1 MIKFNQITDRY
12 RDLPYMRHEQA
23 LYMRD
28 IILKYQCK
36 NICELG
42 HFHGKSS
49 IYIGSILEE
58 QGYGKLTT
66 FDWTKTKV
74 TPSITDL
81 IKEFNLENYIT
92 PVVSTE
98 GYVWDLAD
106 LVKLNTEKFD
116 CCYIDGGHTFETSTL
131 GFVLT
136 DILLEK
142 NGIIIFDDL
151 YWTMDQS
158 IKSWG
163 LKLNSIIEHKNLT
176 DRQQLTP
183 PVKMICDTILPHYD
197 YSLLDVVD
205 QLGWIIYQ
213 KNS

>member
-1 MIKFNQITDRY
+1 MTHD
-12 RDLPYMRHEQA
+12 QA
-23 LYMRD
+23 LYIRD

-74 TPSITDL
+74 TPSITEL
-81 IKEFNLENYIT
+81 IKEFDLENYIT
-92 PVVSTE
+92 PIVSTE

-142 NGIIIFDDL
+142 NGIVIFDDL
-151 YWTMDQS
+151 YWTIGRSTLAYRM
-158 IKSWG
+158 
-163 LKLNSIIEHKNLT
+163 LT
-176 DRQQLTP
+176 DRVRLIQP
-183 PVKMICDTILPHYD
+183 IKMICDIILPHYG
-197 YSLLDVVD
+197 YSLLKVVD
-205 QLGWIIYQ
+205 RLGWIIYQ